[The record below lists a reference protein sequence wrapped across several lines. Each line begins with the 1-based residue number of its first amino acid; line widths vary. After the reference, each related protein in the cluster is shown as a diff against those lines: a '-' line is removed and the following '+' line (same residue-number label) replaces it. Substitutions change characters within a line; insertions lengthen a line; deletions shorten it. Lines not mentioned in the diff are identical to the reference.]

1 MKFISIL
8 LREGRKE
15 DLKKKYSDKY
25 DEEVLD
31 WILNISDLVDF
42 NHKYTDFVLRVINPK
57 NMDVAWWVETIIDE
71 LKLFDKYQNQLEKKD
86 INQYQ
91 TFTELQKA
99 VTPLQQK
106 EKEKELEGQVDK
118 IYEDDTFVVVVPKTR
133 EASCK
138 YGSNTKWCTAAK
150 QDNRFDTYSTGKQ
163 KLYYIVNKK
172 KSSGSNYSKIA
183 IHFNNSGNK
192 TYWDS
197 ADYNMNPRE
206 VDVLNYAFPEMMQTI
221 DKDYST
227 YMSKF
232 DSETIVRKA
241 FTLRKKTISSLPN
254 YLESGKDIFIVVE
267 GFDSIPDMKGHYE
280 GTVQIELSDGYDNF
294 LVDKYNLFITVQ
306 YKPSDGNVYRAVVEF
321 NGVDL
326 DPTEYF
332 RDLGLE
338 TEQIS
343 DLYWIKEDA
352 SETHS
357 FFTRSI
363 ANKIRTL
370 VGENPVLQRL
380 VVGDKKFWRPDRIHY
395 GYTFARADK
404 GFIKKL
410 TDWLDAG
417 KVGTKLDFLTDIGKL
432 DKKIENG
439 KKYYAFKGKTIFL
452 PSKDWRGQFSSF
464 FASARLA
471 GILGYRKVGNQF
483 LLVKGPN
490 YEAFKKGELKA
501 L

>member
-15 DLKKKYSDKY
+15 DLKKKYSDKF
-25 DEEVLD
+25 DEDVID

-42 NHKYTDFVLRVINPK
+42 NHKYTDFVFRVLENE
-57 NMDVAWWVETIIDE
+57 NMDIEWWVETIIEE

-91 TFTELQKA
+91 TFTELQRA

-118 IYEDDTFVVVVPKTR
+118 VYEDDTFAVVVPKTR
-133 EASCK
+133 QASCK

-163 KLYYIVNKK
+163 KLYYIINKK

-206 VDVLNYAFPEMMQTI
+206 VDVLNYAFPEMMDAI

-227 YMSKF
+227 YISKF
-232 DSETIVRKA
+232 DRESILRDA
-241 FTLRKKTISSLPN
+241 FNTNKKTISSLPN
-254 YLESGKDIFIVVE
+254 YLETGKDIFIVVD

-306 YKPSDGNVYRAVVEF
+306 YKPIDGNTYRAIVEF
-321 NGVDL
+321 NGVDFN
-326 DPTEYF
+326 PVEYF

-338 TEQIS
+338 SEQF
-343 DLYWIKEDA
+343 YNTYPIKEDA

-357 FFTRSI
+357 FFARSI
-363 ANKIRTL
+363 ADKIRTYVGQNPILQKL
-370 VGENPVLQRL
+370 VA
-380 VVGDKKFWRPDRIHY
+380 GDKKFWRPNRFDY
-395 GYTFARADK
+395 GYTFKRADK
-404 GFIKKL
+404 GYIKKL

-417 KVGTKLDFLTDIGKL
+417 KVGTKLDFLTDIGQL
-432 DKKIENG
+432 DKKVENG
-439 KKYYAFKGKTIFL
+439 KPYYAFKGKTIFS

-471 GILGYRKVGNQF
+471 GILGYKKQGNKF

-490 YEAFKKGELKA
+490 FDAFKEGNLKA